1 MAYKPTWRDIFRPTS
16 TKKEKRTKKER
27 KPVETAAAVEI
38 DKGGLRRL
46 LLDDFHKPLEKAS
59 AQNASAFSQFQQARL
74 LGITIL
80 RLRRRKLKRNGTY
93 TKLRTDPQCNPQ
105 KFPFFHRSFRSS
117 AENLNLP
124 RKIRKFC
131 RTFRFSA
138 EFAPTS
144 AELLD
149 FRWKIWIF
157 DRSFRFSAELFHLRW
172 NFRFFRRTLRF
183 SVELFD
189 LL

>member
-93 TKLRTDPQCNPQ
+93 TKLRTDP
-105 KFPFFHRSFRSS
+105 SS
-117 AENLNLP
+117 NFNAFQIDNTTAQESSLLTRNRLLLARN
-124 RKIRKFC
+124 RFC
-131 RTFRFSA
+131 RPA
-138 EFAPTS
+138 IVFADRQSSLPISNCLCRPAIIFADQQSSLLTS
-144 AELLD
+144 NRLC
-149 FRWKIWIF
+149 
-157 DRSFRFSAELFHLRW
+157 
-172 NFRFFRRTLRF
+172 
-183 SVELFD
+183 
-189 LL
+189 

>member
-1 MAYKPTWRDIFRPTS
+1 VAYKPTWRDIFRPTS

-80 RLRRRKLKRNGTY
+80 RLRRGGN
-93 TKLRTDPQCNPQ
+93 
-105 KFPFFHRSFRSS
+105 
-117 AENLNLP
+117 
-124 RKIRKFC
+124 
-131 RTFRFSA
+131 
-138 EFAPTS
+138 
-144 AELLD
+144 
-149 FRWKIWIF
+149 
-157 DRSFRFSAELFHLRW
+157 
-172 NFRFFRRTLRF
+172 
-183 SVELFD
+183 
-189 LL
+189 